1 LTPIQP
7 RTASKSEHRFL
18 FLDGLRGLAALC
30 VGIFHAT
37 LSFRL
42 GFLPRH
48 SVLAVDFFFCL
59 SGFVIAFAYD
69 RKFASG
75 MGVGDFL
82 VYRVIRLYPIIF
94 VSVLFGGALLIGENL
109 WAGSPITQSV
119 LLTLASLFLMPLGLK
134 FGMQAYPPNDPLWSL
149 FFEFVANA
157 VYGVFG
163 RRVGPLLAWTGLL
176 LLAALLV
183 HVVRVAHGV
192 AEIGFSNLKLFSFG
206 YVRVAFPFLAGVL
219 LFRLGGRRQIS
230 PLVCGSAVV
239 GILLVMLLNDY
250 PLPEKVLY
258 DLVCVLFVIPALV
271 YVGAMVAVSGRLG
284 ALCTWGGAMSYPFY
298 LIHGPTIG
306 LVHSV
311 TSKAHLD
318 YPYTSAAVGLTLA
331 AALSRLVLHR
341 YDIPLRAWLTKRHRQ
356 LIAARTLVPRVGSLD
371 SL

>member
-1 LTPIQP
+1 MIPIEP

-30 VGIFHAT
+30 VAIFHAT

-94 VSVLFGGALLIGENL
+94 VSVLFGGALLIAENL
-109 WAGSPITQSV
+109 WAGSPITQSA
-119 LLTLASLFLMPLGLK
+119 LLTLASLFLMPLGLQ

-176 LLAALLV
+176 VLAALLV

-271 YVGAMVAVSGRLG
+271 YVGAMVAVSGRLS

-311 TSKAHLD
+311 TTKAHLD
-318 YPYTSAAVGLTLA
+318 YPYTSAAIGLTLA
-331 AALSRLVLHR
+331 AALSHLVLHR
-341 YDIPLRAWLTKRHRQ
+341 YDIPVRAWLTKRHRQ
-356 LIAARTLVPRVGSLD
+356 FIAARTLVARVGSLD

>member
-1 LTPIQP
+1 LTSIAPGSAP
-7 RTASKSEHRFL
+7 KSEHRFV

-69 RKFASG
+69 KKFATG
-75 MGVGDFL
+75 MSVGNFL
-82 VYRVIRLYPIIF
+82 IYRLIRLYPIIL

-109 WAGSPITQSV
+109 WAGSAIIRSA
-119 LLTLASLFLMPLGLK
+119 LLTLASLLLLPLGLK

-157 VYGVFG
+157 IYGVFG
-163 RRVGPLLAWTGLL
+163 RRVSPLLAWTGLL

-183 HVVRVAHGV
+183 HVVRVAHGI

-219 LFRLGGRRQIS
+219 LFRLGGHRQIS
-230 PLVCGSAVV
+230 PLVWGSSVV
-239 GILLVMLLNDY
+239 CVLLVMLLNEF
-250 PLPEKVLY
+250 PLQGKVLY
-258 DLVCVLFVIPALV
+258 DLVCVLFVIPVLV
-271 YVGAMVAVSGRLG
+271 YVGAMVAVSGKLG
-284 ALCTWGGAMSYPFY
+284 QLCTWGGAMSYPFY
-298 LIHGPTIG
+298 LIHGPVIS
-306 LVHSV
+306 LVRSV
-311 TSKAHLD
+311 TVKAHLD
-318 YPYTSAAVGLTLA
+318 YPYASAAIGMTLA
-331 AALSRLVLHR
+331 AAASYFALHC
-341 YDIPLRAWLTKRHRQ
+341 YDIPVRAWLSKRHRRYM
-356 LIAARTLVPRVGSLD
+356 ADRTLLAGASVKIS
-371 SL
+371 